1 MVRAFSASKLSS
13 CRKGTQRSGAQ
24 LCLLAEEEGLKGP
37 CPRSSV
43 ASEACLLSCV
53 VWSLRD
59 PDTGWC
65 SHLSPRVKALPG
77 GSLSSGREGGQR
89 SGSQLCLL
97 ADDEGLKGPCPRSSV
112 ASEAHVLSCVHWSLR
127 DPGYK
132 TQKLSSVALL
142 LRLQLIQSLFQ

>member
-1 MVRAFSASKLSS
+1 MVRAFSAGKLSS

-59 PDTGWC
+59 PGYKMAHSSESRGQSPLCRLTL
-65 SHLSPRVKALPG
+65 LSDPKILGVLGCLRCG
-77 GSLSSGREGGQR
+77 ESSGDCGTFCN
-89 SGSQLCLL
+89 LCRRW
-97 ADDEGLKGPCPRSSV
+97 PRSFAYRKEPQLLVGQVSV
-112 ASEAHVLSCVHWSLR
+112 
-127 DPGYK
+127 
-132 TQKLSSVALL
+132 
-142 LRLQLIQSLFQ
+142 SLFLLVVLEEMLYFTHQ